1 MSASGPSVLVVDDH
15 PPLREVV
22 GEVLERAGCRVRLAA
37 TGEQALEVARREPV
51 AASFLD
57 VHMPGLDGFETAL
70 RLRRIRHDMPLVFV
84 TASTSETSQR
94 LLSDTEDTVAAAYGV
109 RGLGGFYSKRW
120 TFYIDSAGIIREIDK
135 NVDVESAGQDIARK
149 LSELGFPKSN
159 SGMRPADE

>member
-84 TASTSETSQR
+84 TASASETDRRRGEAMACFAWVTKPVTAGHLLAVVER
-94 LLSDTEDTVAAAYGV
+94 LFRAFPAPGW
-109 RGLGGFYSKRW
+109 GF
-120 TFYIDSAGIIREIDK
+120 D
-135 NVDVESAGQDIARK
+135 ARV
-149 LSELGFPKSN
+149 N
-159 SGMRPADE
+159 